1 MNKIKAVL
9 FDMDGVI
16 FDTEREYLKEWEAI
30 FKKYGYKMKKEIYI
44 SVMGRGRKKVKEI
57 FKEKFGEDL
66 PIDKMYIEKDKMLK
80 KAVENNKV
88 PLKEGALELLE
99 FLKENGYKIALATS
113 AKRERVKIQ
122 VSHAKIE
129 NIFDAIVCSEDITNS
144 KPDPEIFLKAA
155 EKVCVNPENCI
166 VIEDSEAG
174 IKAAFNAKM
183 MGFHIEDLK
192 KADES
197 ILKYSYK
204 NFKNLIEIKEYIK
217 SRNKKT
223 IV

>member
-1 MNKIKAVL
+1 MSKKIKAVL

-217 SRNKKT
+217 SME
-223 IV
+223 

>member
-197 ILKYSYK
+197 I
-204 NFKNLIEIKEYIK
+204 
-217 SRNKKT
+217 
-223 IV
+223 

>member
-1 MNKIKAVL
+1 MELNINKIKAVI

-217 SRNKKT
+217 SME
-223 IV
+223 